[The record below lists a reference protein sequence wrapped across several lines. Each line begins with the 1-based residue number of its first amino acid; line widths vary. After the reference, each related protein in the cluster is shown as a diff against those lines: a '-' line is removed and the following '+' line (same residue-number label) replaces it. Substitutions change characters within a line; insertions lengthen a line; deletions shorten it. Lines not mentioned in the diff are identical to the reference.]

1 MHGLF
6 MEGARWDTQQGA
18 INESKLKELTP
29 QMPVVFVKAV
39 PNGNFFMYTISI
51 KFTLVL
57 ILLY

>member
-39 PNGNFFMYTISI
+39 PNGNIFLFTISI
-51 KFTLVL
+51 KYTNITLL
-57 ILLY
+57 I